1 MPAAHA
7 RVVTPRAARYLKQLC
22 SHFGHKA
29 DSTFDEHSGHT
40 VFEFGE
46 CRMLAE
52 TEALVIDIEAPDTDR
67 LGRVEHVVSD
77 HLERFASREGLSVE
91 WQRPAA

>member
-7 RVVTPRAARYLKQLC
+7 RVATPRAARYLKQLS

-29 DSTFDEHSGHT
+29 DSTYDEHSGHT
-40 VFEFGE
+40 DFGFGQ
-46 CRMLAE
+46 CRMTAE
-52 TEALVIDIEAPDTDR
+52 TDALVIDVEAPDAEM
-67 LGRVEHVVSD
+67 LGRVEHVVAD

-91 WQRPAA
+91 WRPAS